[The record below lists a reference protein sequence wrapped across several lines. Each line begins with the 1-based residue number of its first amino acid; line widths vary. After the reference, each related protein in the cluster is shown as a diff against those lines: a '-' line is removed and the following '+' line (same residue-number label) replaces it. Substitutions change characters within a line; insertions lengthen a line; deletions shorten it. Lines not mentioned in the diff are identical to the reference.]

1 MPSQTAQELENEA
14 LQKYTARIHFSGVF
28 TPTSVSH
35 QGETMLLLMVMVAKR
50 GGVVYWLA

>member
-35 QGETMLLLMVMVAKR
+35 QGETMLLLMVAKR